1 MTDGG
6 APSGVPPG
14 RGSVIDG
21 ANPTPSQAGSEAV
34 SVRTPTLERTR
45 PKAPPAP
52 AESAYGERAGIAY
65 LFLSPWV
72 IGAVLLTIG
81 PMLASLYLSFTD
93 YDLFT
98 TPSFVGFD
106 NYARLFTQDAHFM
119 NAVWA
124 TVKFV
129 VFSVPVQLVAAL
141 AVAMLLNRASRVQ
154 GLYRSAFYAPSLLGA
169 SVAVALV
176 WRAMFSADGAAD
188 QVLSIFGIRTGG
200 WVTDP
205 DLALLVLVLLGIWQF
220 GAPMVI
226 FLAGLKQIPGELYD
240 AASVDGAGW
249 WRRFWSVTVP
259 MLSPVI
265 FFNLV
270 LDTIRAFQVFNAAF
284 VVSNGT
290 GGPGDSTLF
299 YTLYLWQKG
308 FVDFKMGYASAMAWV
323 LLLGIALVTALIF
336 RSARSWVHYGGEDR

>member
-1 MTDGG
+1 MTR
-6 APSGVPPG
+6 PS
-14 RGSVIDG
+14 
-21 ANPTPSQAGSEAV
+21 
-34 SVRTPTLERTR
+34 TLERAR
-45 PKAPPAP
+45 AAPSAAPPRT
-52 AESAYGERAGIAY
+52 AYGERPGVAY

-72 IGAVLLTIG
+72 AGAVLLTVG

-98 TPSFVGFD
+98 APSFVGLD
-106 NYARLFTQDAHFM
+106 NYARLFTTDPHFV

-129 VFSVPVQLVAAL
+129 VLSVPAQLVAAL
-141 AVAMLLNRASRVQ
+141 AVALLLDRASRAQ

-176 WRAMFSADGAAD
+176 WRAMFSTEGAAD
-188 QVLSIFGIRTGG
+188 RILSFFGVDTGG

-205 DLALLVLVLLGIWQF
+205 DLALLMLVLLGIWQF

-226 FLAGLKQIPGELYD
+226 FLAGLKQIPAELYD

-249 WRRFWSVTVP
+249 WRRFWSITVP

-284 VVSNGT
+284 IVSNGT

-323 LLLGIALVTALIF
+323 LLVGIALVTTFIF
-336 RSARSWVHYGGEDR
+336 RSARSWVHYGGGER